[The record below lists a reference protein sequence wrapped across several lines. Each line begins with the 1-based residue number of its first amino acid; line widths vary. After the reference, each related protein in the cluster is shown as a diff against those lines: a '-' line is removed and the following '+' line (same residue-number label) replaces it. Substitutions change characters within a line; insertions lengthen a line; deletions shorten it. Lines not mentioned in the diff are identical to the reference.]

1 MTNGYIDIKNTDM
14 MLIMGG
20 NPAENHPCG
29 FKWAIEAKKVRNA
42 KMIVVDPRFTRTA
55 ATADLFLQIRAGA
68 DIAFLGGMI
77 RYAIENHRLA
87 KDYLVN
93 YTNAAFIVKE
103 GFKLPEDGLYS
114 GFNAATQV
122 YDKSTWNYEQGGN
135 VGGSAEAGA
144 ATGVVTA
151 DAAAP
156 AGGAGAAVPAAA
168 TASGP
173 AQAGAP
179 AKAGAATPAAAAGQ
193 PAAAAAAKPAA
204 ASAAAPAAAAK
215 PAAAGAATPA
225 VGAAKPAAA
234 APAAAAGAPPPASLP
249 PNVAYDLSLTHPRC
263 VFQLLKRQYSRYTPE
278 MVERVTGIPKDEF
291 LKAADLFTSV
301 RKDGDMKKVATIIY
315 AVGWTQHTF
324 GSQIIRTAA
333 MLQLMLGNVG
343 RAGGGV
349 NALRG
354 HSNIQGATDMAGIF
368 DNLPGYLKVPIPADT
383 DFAAYAKRITPA
395 AAKPSEWDSFNY
407 WSNTPKFA
415 VSLLKSMYGDA
426 AKKENDWAFSYLPK
440 VDRNYSW
447 TNIWD
452 SMYKGSVKGMFAF
465 GMNGVAIGPDSQKNI
480 EALAKAD
487 WLVVGEIYPDET
499 SEFWNAPGTTAEDQ
513 KKINTTV
520 YRLPCA
526 GFAEKDGS
534 MTNSSRWLQ
543 WKNVALPPPG
553 QARLDQDILA
563 QIFLKVRE
571 LYKKEGGKFPDPIL
585 NLAWP
590 YTDPLHPALAEV
602 AKEINGKAL
611 ADLEDPK
618 TKQQIK
624 ASQQLPGFA
633 WLKDDG
639 TTACG
644 NWIYCGSWTEAGS
657 QVARRGT
664 EDPSGLGIYPN
675 WGWSWP
681 ANRRVLYN
689 RASCDSAGKPWDP
702 ARRQVWWSEA
712 AQKWVGNDVPDFK
725 VDSNPKDHMGPFI
738 MNAEG
743 VGRLFAPLALFADG
757 PFPEHYEPIESPVAN
772 AFHPEQ
778 SNNPV
783 VKKFTS
789 AADKYAKTGGEFNVI
804 CTTYRLTEHYHYWT
818 KNNPMNVQL
827 IPEPF
832 VEIPVELAADL
843 GIKGGDKVKVT
854 SIRSDYVAKAF
865 VTRRIKPMTID
876 GKKIYQIGIP
886 IHQGFRGIA
895 EDEGENARTLVNRLS
910 PTVFDPNAYTPEF
923 KGFLVKIEKA

>member
-1 MTNGYIDIKNTDM
+1 MTNGYTDIKNTDM

-29 FKWAIEAKKVRNA
+29 FKWAIEAKKTRNA

-68 DIAFLGGMI
+68 DIAFLGAMVS
-77 RYAIENHRLA
+77 YAIANNRIA
-87 KDYLVN
+87 KEYLVN
-93 YTNAAFIVKE
+93 FTNAAFIVKE

-114 GFNAATQV
+114 GFDAHTQV
-122 YDKSTWNYEQGGN
+122 YDKSTWNYEAGGN
-135 VGGSAEAGA
+135 V
-144 ATGVVTA
+144 TGQ
-151 DAAAP
+151 P
-156 AGGAGAAVPAAA
+156 A
-168 TASGP
+168 
-173 AQAGAP
+173 
-179 AKAGAATPAAAAGQ
+179 
-193 PAAAAAAKPAA
+193 PAAAAAAMSNGAA
-204 ASAAAPAAAAK
+204 GTGAHAAPAGSQG
-215 PAAAGAATPA
+215 AAGHDDKSAGGTGAT
-225 VGAAKPAAA
+225 
-234 APAAAAGAPPPASLP
+234 ASLP
-249 PNVAYDLSLTHPRC
+249 APEPQSMPPNIAYDLTLQHPRC
-263 VFQLLKRQYSRYTPE
+263 VYQLLKQQYSRYTPE
-278 MVERVTGIPKDEF
+278 MVERVAGIPKDQF
-291 LKAADLFTSV
+291 LKAAELFTAH

-315 AVGWTQHTF
+315 AVGWTQHSF
-324 GSQIIRTAA
+324 GTQIIRTAA
-333 MLQLMLGNVG
+333 ILQLLMGNVG

-368 DNLPGYLKVPIPADT
+368 DNLPGYLKVPTPDDA
-383 DFAAYAKRITPA
+383 DFAAFAKRITPPA
-395 AAKPSEWDSFNY
+395 SKPSEWNSFNY
-407 WSNTPKFA
+407 WSNTSKFV
-415 VSLLKSMYGDA
+415 VSLLKSFYGDA
-426 AKKENDWAFSYLPK
+426 ATKESDWAFNYLPK

-447 TNIWD
+447 TQIWD
-452 SMYKGSVKGMFAF
+452 NMYRGRIKGMLAF

-480 EALAKAD
+480 DALKQAD

-499 SEFWNAPGTTAEDQ
+499 SEFWKSPGIATEEM

-543 WKNVALPPPG
+543 WKNAALPPPG
-553 QARLDQDILA
+553 EARLDQDIVA

-585 NLAWP
+585 NLTWA
-590 YTDPLHPALAEV
+590 YVDPRHPSLSELAREV
-602 AKEINGKAL
+602 NGKAL
-611 ADLEDPK
+611 ADLEDPA

-624 ASQQLPGFA
+624 AGQQLPGFA

-639 TTACG
+639 TTSSG
-644 NWIYCGSWTEAGS
+644 NWIYCGSWTEAGALL
-657 QVARRGT
+657 ARRGT

-675 WGWSWP
+675 WAWSWP

-689 RASCDSAGKPWDP
+689 RASCDQAGKPWDP
-702 ARRQVWWSEA
+702 DRRQVWWSEA
-712 AQKWVGNDVPDFK
+712 AKKWVGNDVPDFK
-725 VDSNPKDHMGPFI
+725 PDSPPGDHMGPFI

-757 PFPEHYEPIESPVAN
+757 PFPEHYEPMESPVRN

-778 SNNPV
+778 SHNPV
-783 VKKFTS
+783 VKKLTT
-789 AADKYAKTGGEFNVI
+789 AADKYAETGGEFNVV

-827 IPEPF
+827 IPEAF
-832 VEIPVELAADL
+832 IEIPVELAQDL
-843 GIKGGDKVKVT
+843 GIAGGEKVKVT
-854 SIRSDYVAKAF
+854 SARSYYIAKAF

-886 IHQGFRGIA
+886 IHQGYRGIQ
-895 EDEGENARTLVNRLS
+895 EDAGRNARTLLNRLT
-910 PTVFDPNAYTPEF
+910 PTVIDPNAFTPEF
-923 KGFLVKIEKA
+923 KGFLVKIERA